1 MFRSTSLN
9 NLRST
14 RGQYIVRPDKFRC
27 MTKPTRRAFLAS
39 LTATG
44 VGIACNPETPVLE
57 PVDQG
62 PPTRA
67 DEPWSGVSAP
77 VGDVAHIA
85 VGDPSLDS
93 VIVVGR
99 VPAEASAT
107 VHWSQWNDGWA
118 AEESMDL
125 VADDAGYIRVTFT
138 GLTAGLPIAVQIT
151 TADASSTVVQGRM
164 PPQADA
170 RTRVTILAGSC
181 SSQQHVDFPS
191 LTRAIERG
199 SPDLYI
205 GLGDTVYQDNSQNSG
220 DFRRL
225 WMQNLQSPSYRALF
239 ANTLNAFTWDDH
251 EVDNNFDPAD
261 TERMDLGRDRMRE
274 VLPITIDPDHPNRLW
289 RKLSMGSTV
298 DVFMMDMRSERRPEE
313 LEFVSQ
319 DQLEWLV
326 QGIAESSA
334 TWKLICA
341 PVPISRLPGLLE
353 AEVARND
360 TWKGDAYNE
369 QRLAFLAA
377 IDGISG
383 VLILT
388 GDHHMPAVSTVTPSG
403 PGSRTWEVFTG
414 PLGSFRAP
422 SYILVPD
429 SPQLLWRAQ
438 QWTTTKLEF
447 SANGVVEVTFIG
459 EDDETWFQALFTDN
473 GEMLDIFTT
482 YDPMQDA

>member
-1 MFRSTSLN
+1 
-9 NLRST
+9 
-14 RGQYIVRPDKFRC
+14 
-27 MTKPTRRAFLAS
+27 
-39 LTATG
+39 
-44 VGIACNPETPVLE
+44 
-57 PVDQG
+57 
-62 PPTRA
+62 
-67 DEPWSGVSAP
+67 
-77 VGDVAHIA
+77 
-85 VGDPSLDS
+85 
-93 VIVVGR
+93 
-99 VPAEASAT
+99 
-107 VHWSQWNDGWA
+107 
-118 AEESMDL
+118 
-125 VADDAGYIRVTFT
+125 
-138 GLTAGLPIAVQIT
+138 
-151 TADASSTVVQGRM
+151 
-164 PPQADA
+164 
-170 RTRVTILAGSC
+170 
-181 SSQQHVDFPS
+181 
-191 LTRAIERG
+191 
-199 SPDLYI
+199 
-205 GLGDTVYQDNSQNSG
+205 
-220 DFRRL
+220 
-225 WMQNLQSPSYRALF
+225 
-239 ANTLNAFTWDDH
+239 
-251 EVDNNFDPAD
+251 
-261 TERMDLGRDRMRE
+261 
-274 VLPITIDPDHPNRLW
+274 
-289 RKLSMGSTV
+289 
-298 DVFMMDMRSERRPEE
+298 
-313 LEFVSQ
+313 
-319 DQLEWLV
+319 
-326 QGIAESSA
+326 SA